1 MSPLRSLLRKFVPA
15 RFLARVNYISH
26 ADDRAIDLEYRLQ
39 KVTRLFLQQ
48 RYPEVMEANS
58 DSADLRDHEL
68 SIYSQEGVDGL
79 LLRIFSKIGVA
90 RRRFVEIGCGDGRE
104 CNTANL
110 SLNLGWSGLL
120 IDSDELRL
128 ASARRFYA
136 RMLQHKSADVR
147 IIDSHL
153 TRENVNQVV
162 ASAGQSGEI
171 DLLSIDVDG
180 NDYWIWKALTA
191 VEPRVVVAEYNASF
205 GPEQA
210 VTVPYDPSFD
220 CSRAHP
226 SRFYHGASLAA
237 LAKLGAEKGYAL
249 VAVESQGVNAIFV
262 RQELAEGAF
271 PALDPKQ
278 AFVPHFQRSKQMGQA
293 EQYALIKDLELVKV

>member
-48 RYPEVMEANS
+48 HYPEITGASS
-58 DSADLRDHEL
+58 DSDRLSEHEL

-79 LLRIFSKIGVA
+79 LLQIFSKIGA
-90 RRRFVEIGCGDGRE
+90 AQRKFVEIGCGDGRE

-110 SLNLGWSGLL
+110 SLNLGWSGAL

-128 ASARRFYA
+128 ASARKFYG
-136 RMLQHKSADVR
+136 RMLQHKSAEVR
-147 IIDSHL
+147 ILDAHL
-153 TRENVNQVV
+153 TRANVNQVV
-162 ASAGQSGEI
+162 AAAGESGEI

-180 NDYWIWKALTA
+180 NDYWIWKALTV

-205 GPEQA
+205 GPGQA
-210 VTVPYDPSFD
+210 VTVPYDPNFD
-220 CSRAHP
+220 CSKAHP
-226 SRFYHGASLAA
+226 SGFYHGASLAA
-237 LAKLGAEKGYAL
+237 LTRLGAEKGYAL
-249 VAVESQGVNAIFV
+249 VAVDSQGVNAVFV
-262 RQELAEGAF
+262 KQELADGVF
-271 PALDPKQ
+271 PTLDPTQ
-278 AFVPHFQRSKQMGQA
+278 AYVRHFQRGKKMSQA
-293 EQYALIKDLELVKV
+293 EQYALVKDLELVKV

>member
-1 MSPLRSLLRKFVPA
+1 MSPLRSLLRKFVSA

-58 DSADLRDHEL
+58 DSTALSDHEL
-68 SIYSQEGVDGL
+68 SVYSQEGVDGL
-79 LLRIFSKIGVA
+79 LLQVFSKIGVA
-90 RRRFVEIGCGDGRE
+90 RRKFIEIGCGDGRE

-110 SLNLGWSGLL
+110 SLNLGWSGAL

-128 ASARRFYA
+128 ASARKFYG
-136 RMLQHKSADVR
+136 RMLQHKRAEVR
-147 IIDSHL
+147 ILNSHL

-162 ASAGQSGEI
+162 AAGGESGEI

-180 NDYWIWKALTA
+180 NDYWIWKALTV
-191 VEPRVVVAEYNASF
+191 VEPRVVVVEYNASF

-220 CSRAHP
+220 CSKAHP
-226 SRFYHGASLAA
+226 SGFYHGASLAA
-237 LAKLGAEKGYAL
+237 LTRLGAEKGYAL
-249 VAVESQGVNAIFV
+249 VAVESQGVNALFV
-262 RQELAEGAF
+262 LQALAEGVF
-271 PALDPKQ
+271 PTLDPLE
-278 AFVPHFQRSKQMGQA
+278 AYVPHFQRGKKMGQA
-293 EQYALIKDLELVKV
+293 EQYALIKDLELVRV